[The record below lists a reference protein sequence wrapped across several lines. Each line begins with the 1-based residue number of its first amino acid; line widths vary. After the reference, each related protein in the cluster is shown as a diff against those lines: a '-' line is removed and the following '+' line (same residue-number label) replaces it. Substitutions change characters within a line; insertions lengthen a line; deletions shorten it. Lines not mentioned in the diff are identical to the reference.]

1 MSPVVLWAWC
11 FVPMSPLSYSTFT
24 SLLYN
29 PPNYDTLVLRLLV
42 YCNELAV
49 NNIAIL
55 CDGIRSELVMLHV
68 LEVLHRSIS
77 VRHVSPRHH
86 PHEDRTV
93 RPYGYD
99 ICYGLALDVIQSLPS
114 HQGQWSHPFGIDL
127 VVG

>member
-1 MSPVVLWAWC
+1 MCRIFLGPLHIDVRNTAN
-11 FVPMSPLSYSTFT
+11 FVTAREES
-24 SLLYN
+24 
-29 PPNYDTLVLRLLV
+29 LLV